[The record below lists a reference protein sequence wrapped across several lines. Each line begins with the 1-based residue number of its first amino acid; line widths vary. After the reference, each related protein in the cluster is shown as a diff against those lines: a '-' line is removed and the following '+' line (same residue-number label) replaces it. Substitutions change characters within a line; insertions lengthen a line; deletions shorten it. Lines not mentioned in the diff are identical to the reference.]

1 MRRLK
6 TIPGHFFRMASFV
19 LLWAFASV
27 AQEPGEPSRDGGL
40 LTHDETIWRVLQDLE
55 SDNVDTRVG
64 SIMLLGKYRAPEA
77 LLGVVS
83 GLFDDHVRVR
93 RAALVSLIEMQSS
106 MPPSAVEPI
115 LLLMYDEDREI
126 RRMVSSSLGM
136 LVNLWNTY
144 FQGNEQVPVRQMF
157 PLAIQQG
164 FIEAFLDEDVVV
176 RRNMLSDY
184 FFLGIQLPES
194 TLLTLLADEDDLVRL
209 EALRLA
215 GRLSRIAAVL
225 QLASL
230 LVEDPVQSIRLLF
243 ANILGSHDI
252 SGGIEWLEI
261 LLEDGDD
268 EVVKEAELSLFRIR
282 PRAREALRLTEH
294 LMTGSFNQQQG
305 LVFIQSLSQLKEQGR
320 PFLDSILES
329 GNPTYRLAALRL
341 FLAYADFQVDAGKL
355 AGLANDKSE
364 RVRLYLAGYLLAN
377 RKKVPAAL
385 IEDLAFARHEKMRE
399 TALILTRE
407 LPQNRAE
414 MLLLDFLID
423 ETPRLRAQALDEL
436 KLRQYSDIRNILH
449 LSLAD
454 PDGLVQRRSVVLL
467 IGLNDPGEL
476 NYLKSV
482 MEKDPK
488 SPLAQYIKDQML
500 RRLGVQL

>member
-1 MRRLK
+1 MPDLILRV
-6 TIPGHFFRMASFV
+6 GSFA
-19 LLWAFASV
+19 LLWGFASV
-27 AQEPGEPSRDGGL
+27 AQEPGEPSPEGGP
-40 LTHDETIWRVLQDLE
+40 LTHEETIWRVLQDLE

-77 LLGVVS
+77 LSGVVS

-115 LLLMYDEDREI
+115 LLLLYDEDPEI

-144 FQGNEQVPVRQMF
+144 FQSNEPVLTRQMF
-157 PLAIQQG
+157 PLAIRQG
-164 FIEAFLDEDVVV
+164 FIQAFLDEEVVV

-215 GRLSRIAAVL
+215 GRLSRIDAIL
-225 QLASL
+225 QMASL

-243 ANILGSHDI
+243 ANLLGSHNV
-252 SGGIEWLEI
+252 SGGIEWLEL
-261 LLEDGDD
+261 LLEDRDD
-268 EVVKEAELSLFRIR
+268 EVVKEAELSLFRIL
-282 PRAREALRLTEH
+282 PHVREALRLTEH
-294 LMTGSFNQQQG
+294 LMTGAFNQQQG
-305 LVFIQSLSQLKEQGR
+305 LVFIQSLSLLKEQGR
-320 PFLDSILES
+320 PFLESILES
-329 GNPTYRLAALRL
+329 GNPTYRLEALRL
-341 FLAYADFQVDAGKL
+341 FLAHADIQVDAAKL
-355 AGLANDKSE
+355 ADLANDRSE
-364 RVRLYLAGYLLAN
+364 RVRLYLAGYLMTN
-377 RKKVPAAL
+377 RKKVPVSL
-385 IEDLAFARHEKMRE
+385 IEDLTFARHDKMRE
-399 TALILTRE
+399 TAMVLTRE
-407 LPQNRAE
+407 LPQNQAE
-414 MLLLDFLID
+414 TLLLDFLID

-436 KLRQYSDIRNILH
+436 KLRQYGDIRKILH
-449 LSLAD
+449 LSLKD

-467 IGLNDPGEL
+467 IGLNDPEEL
-476 NYLKSV
+476 NYLISV
-482 MEKDPK
+482 MEEDPK
-488 SPLAQYIKDQML
+488 SQLAHYIKDQML